1 MAFTFTK
8 EERLSRKTLIAQ
20 LFEKGNPVVKGFP
33 FRFSWVYVTL
43 ENPYPVQILFP
54 VSKRSIPQANQR
66 NRIRRLMRELYRMR
80 KHELY
85 AVLQQNNRQ
94 IALSMSY
101 LAQQPLRMSEL
112 KPLFDQAF
120 HKLLHEVTKSH

>member
-33 FRFSWVYVTL
+33 FRFSWVYIPS
-43 ENPYPVQILFP
+43 ENPFPAQILFP
-54 VSKRSIPQANQR
+54 VSKKNIPHANQR
-66 NRIRRLMRELYRMR
+66 NRIRRMMRELYRMR

-85 AVLQQNNRQ
+85 AVLQNNNLQ
-94 IALSMSY
+94 IAMSMSY
-101 LAQQPLRMSEL
+101 LAQQPLRMNEL

-120 HKLLHEVTKSH
+120 NRLLHEVAKPH